1 MMVFHGMSYLIYNK
15 YIDKNRGLLEGVTW
29 QFEEE
34 NMKITLNGTIFVW
47 CNYLRGVTS
56 FTWDIWEKNQLFVK
70 SMAF

>member
-1 MMVFHGMSYLIYNK
+1 M
-15 YIDKNRGLLEGVTW
+15 DKNRGLLEGVTC

-34 NMKITLNGTIFVW
+34 NMKITLHGAIFVL

-56 FTWDIWEKNQLFVK
+56 FTWDIWVKNQLFVR

>member
-1 MMVFHGMSYLIYNK
+1 M
-15 YIDKNRGLLEGVTW
+15 DKNRGLLGVTW

-34 NMKITLNGTIFVW
+34 NMKIALHGAVFVL

-56 FTWDIWEKNQLFVK
+56 FTWDIWVKNQLFVE